1 MQDPS
6 IPRAYASEKYI
17 TDNNKIRDLVGDVNS
32 QLDIDAGT
40 ANYATTHFYL
50 RGTQH
55 DGTAF
60 KEVITMTGDESVA
73 SLLDRIGTAYGNT
86 PDNKVVNVTI
96 NGNGQIEI
104 EDKIKGSSKLDFHM
118 VAATDFNTAGADDA
132 NVTSLE
138 DATTNWDSI
147 GTTDFLA
154 VDSTGGTPNVL
165 ITEFLSSG
173 FDTTSTTSIDS
184 VTYDRVAF
192 EQDGQILSS
201 NVPQVVKSDN
211 SFATP
216 TTKLLDVASGSTLDG
231 TSLVLTGNDI
241 TGAAYSMTVDL
252 SNAGSTFT
260 VGGSTYTI
268 YNTGVDPKAP
278 ISAANPQTATAADE
292 MTYQQLMD
300 VINMVVTGNLP
311 ASTASVDAQGVATD
325 YRDAIIAANSAG
337 TTSLS
342 HDGKITFEEIGVTTT
357 QAGIMMYDAVGSDF
371 AANPSALLFNAN
383 NALTI
388 SDPKTDFFARIDEMI
403 ASVDQYKMRA
413 DSENGDPRNG
423 GIQNSIQMLDD
434 LMDHLSRQ
442 QSQSGVQSQS
452 LSSARDRTEVLIV
465 SSISLRS
472 EVLDTDVAE
481 ASMRLQQ
488 LSLNMQA
495 IYSTT
500 SKVSKLSLVNYL

>member
-1 MQDPS
+1 
-6 IPRAYASEKYI
+6 
-17 TDNNKIRDLVGDVNS
+17 
-32 QLDIDAGT
+32 
-40 ANYATTHFYL
+40 
-50 RGTQH
+50 
-55 DGTAF
+55 
-60 KEVITMTGDESVA
+60 
-73 SLLDRIGTAYGNT
+73 
-86 PDNKVVNVTI
+86 
-96 NGNGQIEI
+96 
-104 EDKIKGSSKLDFHM
+104 
-118 VAATDFNTAGADDA
+118 
-132 NVTSLE
+132 
-138 DATTNWDSI
+138 
-147 GTTDFLA
+147 
-154 VDSTGGTPNVL
+154 
-165 ITEFLSSG
+165 
-173 FDTTSTTSIDS
+173 
-184 VTYDRVAF
+184 
-192 EQDGQILSS
+192 
-201 NVPQVVKSDN
+201 
-211 SFATP
+211 
-216 TTKLLDVASGSTLDG
+216 
-231 TSLVLTGNDI
+231 
-241 TGAAYSMTVDL
+241 MTVDL